1 MYIRPWSTSEH
12 TTRDALQTAI
22 GDPVEGLYTTNASI
36 SMGTHSG
43 LRPLYN
49 FGLYS
54 YCSYIDSKDGQCSNS
69 SVAFQLQPYSVVLAD
84 MPTNYSGLTQGF
96 VPSDLTF
103 TNSHYLGEFS
113 RAAYYLLLMGS
124 ICAALAM
131 LMWVTHQFFTVIIV
145 IIPQSVGFQSERIPT
160 SYRQCLQFLGL
171 GYCSS
176 ESWSGP
182 WSSIKQR
189 ASTMRRYVSVS
200 FSRLTRK
207 LSSIIHRLYPPDH
220 KLAMRQYH

>member
-1 MYIRPWSTSEH
+1 MSEH

-96 VPSDLTF
+96 VPIDLTF

-131 LMWVTHQFFTVIIV
+131 LM
-145 IIPQSVGFQSERIPT
+145 
-160 SYRQCLQFLGL
+160 
-171 GYCSS
+171 
-176 ESWSGP
+176 
-182 WSSIKQR
+182 
-189 ASTMRRYVSVS
+189 
-200 FSRLTRK
+200 
-207 LSSIIHRLYPPDH
+207 
-220 KLAMRQYH
+220 

>member
-1 MYIRPWSTSEH
+1 
-12 TTRDALQTAI
+12 
-22 GDPVEGLYTTNASI
+22 
-36 SMGTHSG
+36 MGTHSG

-131 LMWVTHQFFTVIIV
+131 LM
-145 IIPQSVGFQSERIPT
+145 
-160 SYRQCLQFLGL
+160 
-171 GYCSS
+171 
-176 ESWSGP
+176 
-182 WSSIKQR
+182 
-189 ASTMRRYVSVS
+189 
-200 FSRLTRK
+200 
-207 LSSIIHRLYPPDH
+207 
-220 KLAMRQYH
+220 